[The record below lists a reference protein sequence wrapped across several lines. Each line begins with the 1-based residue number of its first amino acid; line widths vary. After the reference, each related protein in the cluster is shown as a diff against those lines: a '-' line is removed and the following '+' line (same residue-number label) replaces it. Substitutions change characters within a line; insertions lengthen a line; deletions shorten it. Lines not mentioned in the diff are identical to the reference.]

1 MDKNKE
7 LTLLNNLDKKY
18 IGEEI
23 KKARKQKK
31 LTREQLACITNID
44 TKQIYRIENGLNSP
58 KLESFLKI
66 AEALDLKI
74 KYFSECTL
82 SQSNDMTEI
91 LKILENSTEKEI
103 EIYLK
108 LMKTIKEYV
117 IN

>member
-23 KKARKQKK
+23 KKARKEKK

-66 AEALDLKI
+66 ANALGLKI
-74 KYFSECTL
+74 KYFSEFSL
-82 SQSNDMTEI
+82 SQSNNMTEI
-91 LKILENSTEKEI
+91 LNILENSTEKEI
-103 EIYLK
+103 KIYLK
-108 LMKTIKEYV
+108 LIKTIKDCT
-117 IN
+117 II